1 MSCTYKRLS
10 PSLSLSLRLSHTHT
24 QSLLL
29 TLPLSLN
36 VEQNLPV
43 VAPGILSWTDDDIAE
58 LYQSTTRDIASQIN
72 AVKGDWR
79 DIIRSAILIQLY
91 VTLPY
96 LDSPCL
102 ALLHLTLPYFT
113 LPCLASP
120 NLTLPYFT
128 LPCLT

>member
-1 MSCTYKRLS
+1 MDVLYVRRTDWLTDIHAVHLIHELHIQTTLS
-10 PSLSLSLRLSHTHT
+10 VSLSHTLT

-96 LDSPCL
+96 LD
-102 ALLHLTLPYFT
+102 
-113 LPCLASP
+113 
-120 NLTLPYFT
+120 
-128 LPCLT
+128 